1 MTHKT
6 TIDPPNQA
14 ELHED
19 DWRMQLIPGC
29 LFMSILP
36 QHRLCVY
43 SEVLPGKTPGAD
55 YVKTRSFC
63 NRPPFQ
69 QTAFMHVSTV
79 SMLLSKEQWDVA
91 RMDGWPSDDACVQKI
106 LAISPN

>member
-6 TIDPPNQA
+6 IEAPKCA
-14 ELHED
+14 ELQES
-19 DWRMQLIPGC
+19 DWRAQLIPGC
-29 LFMSILP
+29 LFVSILP
-36 QHRLCVY
+36 QHHLCVY
-43 SEVLPGKTPGAD
+43 SEVLPGKTPGPEF
-55 YVKTRSFC
+55 VKTRSFC
-63 NRPPFQ
+63 NRPPFH

-91 RMDGWPSDDACVQKI
+91 RMDGWPSDDAGVQKI